1 MGLLLV
7 VLFIVGFIWLL
18 VLEAVILHEEG
29 SPVSDKDISDYLD
42 KIEKENL
49 LNCVE
54 IRWNGKYYLNI
65 KHNCWIFETRYSFL
79 FPYYIDRVGV
89 IPIWSKSYS
98 RVRKLFKDNI
108 DNSKYTTTKRKKLGL
123 D

>member
-1 MGLLLV
+1 MVFLLILA
-7 VLFIVGFIWLL
+7 IIGFICLL

-49 LNCVE
+49 LNGVDKK
-54 IRWNGKYYLNI
+54 WNGKYYLNI
-65 KHNCWIFETRYSFL
+65 KHNCYIYESQYSFL
-79 FPYYIDRVGV
+79 FPYYIERVGV

>member
-1 MGLLLV
+1 MVFLLILT
-7 VLFIVGFIWLL
+7 IIGFICLL

-49 LNCVE
+49 LNGVE
-54 IRWNGKYYLNI
+54 KRWNGKYYLNI
-65 KHNCWIFETRYSFL
+65 KYNCCIYESQYSFL

-98 RVRKLFKDNI
+98 RVGKLFKDNI